1 VAAATACVKRILV
14 VEDDDAIALVLEDL
28 LTGEGY
34 SVGRAADGAAAL
46 SMLPA
51 LQPDV
56 IVLDLMMP
64 VLDGWG
70 FRAAQRTLAPE
81 LARIPIVLLS
91 GARDALAAGEE
102 LGASA
107 VVVKPFALDALLE
120 AIARAA

>member
-1 VAAATACVKRILV
+1 MSRILV

-34 SVGRAADGAAAL
+34 LVDRAAHGAAAL
-46 SMLPA
+46 SMLESF
-51 LQPDV
+51 QPHV

-70 FRAAQRTLAPE
+70 FRAAQRSLTPE
-81 LARIPIVLLS
+81 LARIPIVVLS
-91 GARDALAAGEE
+91 GARDAADAAEE

-107 VVVKPFALDALLE
+107 LVVKPFGLDALLE
-120 AIARAA
+120 AIARAL